1 MDSSASTSEAKSLPW
16 TEEAKYQFLL
26 RIVAQLRQDGKA
38 ISWQKINMPGRT
50 PKSLQNMWTKINKT
64 IAEMEQEN
72 GDATP
77 VNKPSPRKKLPTKS
91 KSVADQ
97 VDGEYVEDDD
107 ELPIKATPKKRG
119 PAKSAGGSAKKAR
132 SRALEGEVGCKGD
145 DGHGESDGEI

>member
-1 MDSSASTSEAKSLPW
+1 
-16 TEEAKYQFLL
+16 
-26 RIVAQLRQDGKA
+26 
-38 ISWQKINMPGRT
+38 MPGRT

-77 VNKPSPRKKLPTKS
+77 VNKPSRAGGPFQIPILPRKKLPTKS

-119 PAKSAGGSAKKAR
+119 PGELLLPRVAARFARGLANEADATTAKSAGGSAKKAR